1 MTTRVPATLCRDPPR
16 QLTAS
21 RGPRACGRESAR
33 GFPAV
38 FTRVLMQME
47 FGTQFLAAPVS
58 HSLMSVQTCPGRTK
72 RTSPAFL
79 SRYHSRLRNQGITRY
94 RSKAPDAIYW
104 DPQL

>member
-1 MTTRVPATLCRDPPR
+1 MTTWVLATLCCDPPQ

-21 RGPRACGRESAR
+21 RGPRACGRESTR

-58 HSLMSVQTCPGRTK
+58 HSLMSVQTCPGRTEQ
-72 RTSPAFL
+72 TSPTLL
-79 SRYHSRLRNQGITRY
+79 SRYHSRLRNQGITRC
-94 RSKAPDAIYW
+94 RSKALDTIY
-104 DPQL
+104 